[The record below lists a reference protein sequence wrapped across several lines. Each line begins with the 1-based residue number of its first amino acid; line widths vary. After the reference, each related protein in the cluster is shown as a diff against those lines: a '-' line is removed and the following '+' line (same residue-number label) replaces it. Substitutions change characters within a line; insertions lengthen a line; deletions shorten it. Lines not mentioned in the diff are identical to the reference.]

1 MPRCWPSFRSR
12 SKEAGSSTKPGKLP
26 DSGSSA
32 SRSTLENDSKAKTEP
47 TEKEKTEDKKDEKKD
62 GEKSDDKKDE
72 KDTAD
77 KKDGDKKDDDKK
89 DDDKKDGDDET
100 KDAEEKDK
108 PKVPVGSVSEAKNIY
123 KGASDDDGNWTWVDK
138 YPDDVEEAAENEE
151 TAKFAVVVRNQKSN
165 DSRKKLEAHSIVV
178 QSPQIRTALT
188 EIMAGYPGVACE
200 LTRLEFESPF
210 SPFVHRWYVSPSL
223 DSGVDPQTDTNIPT
237 GPSSQRTSRSRTSTR
252 RPSRT

>member
-32 SRSTLENDSKAKTEP
+32 SRSTLETDSKAQTEQK
-47 TEKEKTEDKKDEKKD
+47 EKEKTEDKKDEKKD
-62 GEKSDDKKDE
+62 GEKSDDKKDD
-72 KDTAD
+72 KDTD
-77 KKDGDKKDDDKK
+77 EKKDDKK

-108 PKVPVGSVSEAKNIY
+108 PKVIVGSVSEAKNIY

-210 SPFVHRWYVSPSL
+210 EPFVHRWYVSPWT
-223 DSGVDPQTDTNIPT
+223 PA
-237 GPSSQRTSRSRTSTR
+237 
-252 RPSRT
+252 